1 MKRFFAW
8 IVMFVAVL
16 SMITVPAFASNCA
29 ENTENIIDLGDGFY
43 MVETISSYS
52 LSRSGDII
60 YGNKSGNIYQGSTLI
75 GVANLYG
82 TFDISG
88 STAKATSSSI
98 SGSGYNGGS
107 YTGGTSNCSRNTVSG
122 TANFT
127 YNGMIKVGR
136 LSITCSPD
144 GTLS

>member
-1 MKRFFAW
+1 MKRFSAW
-8 IVMFVAVL
+8 IAMLVVVV
-16 SMITVPAFASNCA
+16 STITVPAFGSDR
-29 ENTENIIDLGDGFY
+29 TEDVIDLGDGFY
-43 MVETISSYS
+43 MVETISTYS

-75 GVANLYG
+75 GVATLYG

-88 STAKATSSSI
+88 STARATDSTI

-107 YTGGTSNCSRNTVSG
+107 YTGGTSSCSRNTVSG
-122 TANFT
+122 TANF
-127 YNGMIKVGR
+127 NFSGVRKSLP
-136 LSITCSPD
+136 LSLTCSPN